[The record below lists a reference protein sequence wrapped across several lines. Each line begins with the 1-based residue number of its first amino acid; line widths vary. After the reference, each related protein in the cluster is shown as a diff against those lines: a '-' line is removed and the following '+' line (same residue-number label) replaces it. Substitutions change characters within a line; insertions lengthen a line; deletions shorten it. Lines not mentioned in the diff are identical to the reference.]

1 MLADSRQRREGETM
15 TTATPIPVAD
25 ATPQRLIHDGR
36 DARALDYDDR
46 TMAVVEPTAGESVA
60 SRLFSG
66 KVAIVTGGTRGI
78 GAAITRELTRHG
90 AHVAAGFNRDA
101 ESAAALRDELSAQ
114 GGSISVHQGNVG
126 ITEDCTRVV
135 DEVLTGYGQVD
146 FLVNNAGITVD
157 KTVRK
162 MSVEDWHAVMR
173 INISGA
179 FYMMKAVLDHMLE
192 RGSGRIVNLSSVI
205 GQTGNIGQANYAASK
220 AALYGLTQS
229 LALETARKGIT
240 VNCVAPGFIATEMVA
255 KIPQPIL
262 DGIID
267 KVPIRRLGRPDEVAR
282 VVRFLLEDESS
293 YITGA
298 MYAVNGGLFM

>member
-1 MLADSRQRREGETM
+1 M
-15 TTATPIPVAD
+15 TTTTHSTVAGATPP
-25 ATPQRLIHDGR
+25 RLIHNGQ
-36 DARALDYDDR
+36 DAGALDDDDR
-46 TMAVVEPTAGESVA
+46 AMAFVEPTAGEAVT

-66 KVAIVTGGTRGI
+66 RVAIVTGGTRGI

-101 ESAAALRDELSAQ
+101 ESAEALFDELSAQ
-114 GGSISVHQGNVG
+114 GASISVHQGNVG
-126 ITEDCTRVV
+126 VPADCTRVV
-135 DEVLTGYGQVD
+135 DEVLASHGQID

-162 MSVEDWHAVMR
+162 MSLEDWHAVMR

-205 GQTGNIGQANYAASK
+205 GQTGNVGQANYAASK

-240 VNCVAPGFIATEMVA
+240 VNCVAPGFIETEMVA

-262 DGIID
+262 DGIIE
-267 KVPIRRLGRPDEVAR
+267 KVPVRRLGRPDEVAR

>member
-1 MLADSRQRREGETM
+1 MHGVSDRSARVEGPTLETW
-15 TTATPIPVAD
+15 
-25 ATPQRLIHDGR
+25 R
-36 DARALDYDDR
+36 DARTQDYDGP
-46 TMAVVEPTAGESVA
+46 TMAVVEPAAGEAVMP
-60 SRLFSG
+60 RLFSG
-66 KVAIVTGGTRGI
+66 KVAIVTGGSRGI
-78 GAAITRELTRHG
+78 GAAITRELIRHG

-101 ESAAALRDELSAQ
+101 ESASALRDELSAL

-126 ITEDCTRVV
+126 VPADCTRVV
-135 DEVLTGYGQVD
+135 DEVLTTYGQVD

-192 RGSGRIVNLSSVI
+192 RGNGRIVNLSSVI

-220 AALYGLTQS
+220 AALFGLTQS

-240 VNCVAPGFIATEMVA
+240 VNCVAPGFIATEMVT

-262 DGIID
+262 DGIIE
-267 KVPIRRLGRPDEVAR
+267 KVPLRRLGRPEEVAR

>member
-1 MLADSRQRREGETM
+1 M
-15 TTATPIPVAD
+15 V
-25 ATPQRLIHDGR
+25 PQPPMIHERR

-46 TMAVVEPTAGESVA
+46 TMPVVDPIAGESVT

-101 ESAAALRDELSAQ
+101 ESAGALRDELSAQ
-114 GGSISVHQGNVG
+114 GASISVHQGNVG
-126 ITEDCTRVV
+126 VPEDCTRVV
-135 DEVLTGYGQVD
+135 DEVFASHGQVD

-162 MSVEDWHAVMR
+162 MSLEDWHAVMR

-192 RGSGRIVNLSSVI
+192 RGSGRIVNVSSVI
-205 GQTGNIGQANYAASK
+205 GQTGNVGQANYAASK

-240 VNCVAPGFIATEMVA
+240 VNCVAPGFIETEMVA

-262 DGIID
+262 DGIIE
-267 KVPIRRLGRPDEVAR
+267 KVPMRRLGRPDEVAR

>member
-1 MLADSRQRREGETM
+1 MFK
-15 TTATPIPVAD
+15 
-25 ATPQRLIHDGR
+25 
-36 DARALDYDDR
+36 DR
-46 TMAVVEPTAGESVA
+46 
-60 SRLFSG
+60 
-66 KVAIVTGGTRGI
+66 VAIVTGGTRGI
-78 GAAITRELTRHG
+78 GAAITAMLARAG
-90 AHVAAGFNRDA
+90 AHVAAGYARDRARA
-101 ESAAALRDELSAQ
+101 EELQKSLTAA
-114 GGSISVHQGNVG
+114 GGSVSVHQGNVG
-126 ITEDCTRVV
+126 MTSDCTRVAS
-135 DEVLTGYGQVD
+135 EVLTVYGQVD

-192 RGSGRIVNLSSVI
+192 RGSGRIVNVSSVI

-240 VNCVAPGFIATEMVA
+240 VNCVAPGFIETEMVA

-262 DGIID
+262 DGIIE
-267 KVPIRRLGRPDEVAR
+267 KVPIRRLGRPGEVAR
-282 VVRFLLEDESS
+282 VVRFLLEDESA

-298 MYAVNGGLFM
+298 MYAVIGGMFM

>member
-1 MLADSRQRREGETM
+1 
-15 TTATPIPVAD
+15 
-25 ATPQRLIHDGR
+25 
-36 DARALDYDDR
+36 
-46 TMAVVEPTAGESVA
+46 MAVVEPAAGEA
-60 SRLFSG
+60 ETPRLFSG

-101 ESAAALRDELSAQ
+101 DSAAALRDELIAQ
-114 GGSISVHQGNVG
+114 GGSISLHQGNVG

-282 VVRFLLEDESS
+282 VVRFLLEEESS

-298 MYAVNGGLFM
+298 MYAVNGGMFM

>member
-1 MLADSRQRREGETM
+1 
-15 TTATPIPVAD
+15 
-25 ATPQRLIHDGR
+25 
-36 DARALDYDDR
+36 
-46 TMAVVEPTAGESVA
+46 MAVVEPAAGEAVT

-78 GAAITRELTRHG
+78 GAAITRELTRNG

-101 ESAAALRDELSAQ
+101 ESAEALRDELSAH
-114 GGSISVHQGNVG
+114 GASISVHQGNVG

-135 DEVLTGYGQVD
+135 DEVLAGYGQVD

-220 AALYGLTQS
+220 AALFGLTQS

-240 VNCVAPGFIATEMVA
+240 VNCVAPGFIATEMVT

-262 DGIID
+262 DGIIE
-267 KVPIRRLGRPDEVAR
+267 KVPLRRLGRPEEVAR

>member
-1 MLADSRQRREGETM
+1 MR
-15 TTATPIPVAD
+15 TATPIPVAD
-25 ATPQRLIHDGR
+25 ATLQRLIHDR
-36 DARALDYDDR
+36 QDAGALDYDER
-46 TMAVVEPTAGESVA
+46 TMAVPESTASASVA
-60 SRLFSG
+60 PPLFSG
-66 KVAIVTGGTRGI
+66 RVAIVTGGTRGI

-101 ESAAALRDELSAQ
+101 GSAAALRDELSAQ

-126 ITEDCTRVV
+126 DTADCTRVV
-135 DEVLTGYGQVD
+135 NEVLSSYGQVD

-240 VNCVAPGFIATEMVA
+240 VNCVAPGFIETEMVA

-262 DGIID
+262 DGIIE

-298 MYAVNGGLFM
+298 MYAVNGGMFM

>member
-1 MLADSRQRREGETM
+1 MEQHR
-15 TTATPIPVAD
+15 VA
-25 ATPQRLIHDGR
+25 L
-36 DARALDYDDR
+36 
-46 TMAVVEPTAGESVA
+46 
-60 SRLFSG
+60 
-66 KVAIVTGGTRGI
+66 VTGGTRGI
-78 GAAITRELTRHG
+78 GAAIIG
-90 AHVAAGFNRDA
+90 ALAADGTHVAAGYSSNQEAADDMAAKLAAKGDA
-101 ESAAALRDELSAQ
+101 VSL
-114 GGSISVHQGNVG
+114 HQGNIG
-126 ITEDCTRVV
+126 KPEDCQRVV
-135 DEVLTGYGQVD
+135 AEVLGQHDHVD
-146 FLVNNAGITVD
+146 YLINNAGITVD

-162 MSVEDWHAVMR
+162 MSIEDWHAVMQ

-282 VVRFLLEDESS
+282 VVRFLLEEESS

-298 MYAVNGGLFM
+298 MYAVNGGMFM

>member
-1 MLADSRQRREGETM
+1 
-15 TTATPIPVAD
+15 
-25 ATPQRLIHDGR
+25 
-36 DARALDYDDR
+36 
-46 TMAVVEPTAGESVA
+46 MAVVEPAAGDSVT
-60 SRLFSG
+60 SRLFRG

-101 ESAAALRDELSAQ
+101 ESAAALRDELSAL

-126 ITEDCTRVV
+126 VPADCTRVV
-135 DEVLTGYGQVD
+135 NEVLSSYGQVD

-162 MSVEDWHAVMR
+162 MSLEDWHAVMR

-262 DGIID
+262 DGIIE

-282 VVRFLLEDESS
+282 VVRFLLEEESS

-298 MYAVNGGLFM
+298 MYAVNGGMFM

>member
-1 MLADSRQRREGETM
+1 MR
-15 TTATPIPVAD
+15 TATRIPVAD
-25 ATPQRLIHDGR
+25 ATLPRLTHDGR
-36 DARALDYDDR
+36 DAGALDYDDR
-46 TMAVVEPTAGESVA
+46 TMAVVDPTAGEAVT

-78 GAAITRELTRHG
+78 GAAITRELSRHG
-90 AHVAAGFNRDA
+90 AHVAAGFNLDA

-114 GGSISVHQGNVG
+114 GASISLHQGNVG
-126 ITEDCTRVV
+126 AAEDCTRVV
-135 DEVLTGYGQVD
+135 DEVLSTYGQVD
-146 FLVNNAGITVD
+146 FLVNNAGITLD

-162 MSVEDWHAVMR
+162 MSIEDWHAVMR

-179 FYMMKAVLDHMLE
+179 FYMMKAVLNHMLE

-240 VNCVAPGFIATEMVA
+240 VNCVAPGFIETEMVA

-262 DGIID
+262 DGIIE

-282 VVRFLLEDESS
+282 VVRFLLEEESS

>member
-1 MLADSRQRREGETM
+1 MYGVPDRSAVIDRPSH
-15 TTATPIPVAD
+15 AP
-25 ATPQRLIHDGR
+25 GR
-36 DARALDYDDR
+36 NAVTLDYDDA
-46 TMAVVEPTAGESVA
+46 TMAVVEPAAGEAVA

-78 GAAITRELTRHG
+78 GAAITRELARNG

-101 ESAAALRDELSAQ
+101 ESAAALRDELSAH
-114 GGSISVHQGNVG
+114 GASISVHQGNVG

-220 AALYGLTQS
+220 AALFGLTQS

-240 VNCVAPGFIATEMVA
+240 VNCVAPGFIATEMVT

-262 DGIID
+262 DGIIE
-267 KVPIRRLGRPDEVAR
+267 KVPLRRLGRPEEVAR

>member
-1 MLADSRQRREGETM
+1 MYAAPERSALVDRPAMRVRQE
-15 TTATPIPVAD
+15 
-25 ATPQRLIHDGR
+25 
-36 DARALDYDDR
+36 ARTLDYDYP
-46 TMAVVEPTAGESVA
+46 TMAVVEPTAGESVP

-78 GAAITRELTRHG
+78 GAAITRELTRLG
-90 AHVAAGFNRDA
+90 AHVAAGYNRDA
-101 ESAAALRDELSAQ
+101 ESATALRDELSAQ

-126 ITEDCTRVV
+126 AASDCTRVV
-135 DEVLTGYGQVD
+135 DEVLSSYGQVD
-146 FLVNNAGITVD
+146 FLVNNAGITLD

-162 MSVEDWHAVMR
+162 MSLDDWHAVMR

-205 GQTGNIGQANYAASK
+205 GQTGNVGQANYAASK

-240 VNCVAPGFIATEMVA
+240 VNCVAPGFIETEMVA
-255 KIPQPIL
+255 KIAQPIL

-267 KVPIRRLGRPDEVAR
+267 KVPMRRLGRPDEVAR
-282 VVRFLLEDESS
+282 VVRFLLEDESA

>member
-1 MLADSRQRREGETM
+1 
-15 TTATPIPVAD
+15 
-25 ATPQRLIHDGR
+25 
-36 DARALDYDDR
+36 
-46 TMAVVEPTAGESVA
+46 MAVVEPAA
-60 SRLFSG
+60 SEAVTPRLFSG
-66 KVAIVTGGTRGI
+66 KVAIVTGGSRGI
-78 GAAITRELTRHG
+78 GAAITRELVRHG
-90 AHVAAGFNRDA
+90 ARVAAGFNRDA

-126 ITEDCTRVV
+126 VPADCTRVV
-135 DEVLTGYGQVD
+135 DQVLTEYGQVD
-146 FLVNNAGITVD
+146 FLVNNAGITID

-162 MSVEDWHAVMR
+162 MSFEDWHAVMR

-192 RGSGRIVNLSSVI
+192 RGSGRIVNVSSVI

-240 VNCVAPGFIATEMVA
+240 VNCVAPGFIETEMVA

-262 DGIID
+262 DGIIE
-267 KVPIRRLGRPDEVAR
+267 KVPMRRLGRPDEVAR
-282 VVRFLLEDESS
+282 VVRFLLEDESA

>member
-1 MLADSRQRREGETM
+1 M
-15 TTATPIPVAD
+15 V
-25 ATPQRLIHDGR
+25 PQPPMIHERR

-46 TMAVVEPTAGESVA
+46 TMPDVDPTAGESVT

-66 KVAIVTGGTRGI
+66 KVALVTGGTRGI

-101 ESAAALRDELSAQ
+101 ESAGALRDELSAQ
-114 GGSISVHQGNVG
+114 GASISVHQGNVG
-126 ITEDCTRVV
+126 VPEDCTRVV
-135 DEVLTGYGQVD
+135 DEVLASHGQVD

-162 MSVEDWHAVMR
+162 MSLEDWHAVMR

-192 RGSGRIVNLSSVI
+192 RGSGRIVNVSSVI
-205 GQTGNIGQANYAASK
+205 GQTGNVGQANYAASK

-240 VNCVAPGFIATEMVA
+240 VNCVAPGFIETEMVA

-262 DGIID
+262 DGIIE
-267 KVPIRRLGRPDEVAR
+267 KVPMRRLGRPDEVAR